1 MEELYHEYTQEQLRA
16 YSRTYIETLE
26 TWARQLIHE
35 KMTEKYGDNY
45 IFQQLSDGNFLV
57 NKDVRTHV
65 SRMLSSEPDRFKR
78 PIDTLFFE
86 HIIYFLSNEQWYKE
100 LFREPLS
107 YAYPQGSKEVREFL
121 GRLTPIRNPLSH
133 STSITMHDVER
144 AICYSHDFIDGLK
157 KYYATKGKEKV
168 YNVPKIIKVSD
179 SLGNVFDNIV
189 EKDRLGMHI
198 TVPQTFNCGDKYSV
212 ELEID
217 SSFSPD
223 EYTIKWNMARH
234 TAIEL
239 GNSPKLTL
247 CFEPKDVSET
257 AYISCTIEQNKEW
270 HKYGDHDSKVTLSV
284 KILPPIND

>member
-1 MEELYHEYTQEQLRA
+1 MYHEYTQEQLRA

-45 IFQQLSDGNFLV
+45 IFLQLKDGNFLV
-57 NKDVRTHV
+57 NKDIRTHV
-65 SRMLSSEPDRFKR
+65 SRMISSEPDRFSR
-78 PIDTLFFE
+78 PIDALFFE

-107 YAYPQGSKEVREFL
+107 YVYPQGSKEVREFL
-121 GRLTPIRNPLSH
+121 ERLTPIRNPLSH

-144 AICYSHDFIDGLK
+144 AICYSHDFIEGLK
-157 KYYATKGKEKV
+157 KYYAAKGKEKV
-168 YNVPKIIKVSD
+168 YNVPRIIKVSD

-198 TVPQTFNCGDKYSV
+198 VVPQALNCGDKYSI

-217 SSFSPD
+217 SSFSSD
-223 EYTIKWNMARH
+223 AYTIKWDMARH
-234 TAIEL
+234 RAVEL
-239 GNSPKLTL
+239 GNSKKLTL
-247 CFEPKDVSET
+247 CFETKDVSET
-257 AYISCTIEQNKEW
+257 AYISCIIVQNKEW
-270 HKYGDHDSKVTLSV
+270 HKYGDHDSKVTLCV